1 MMNKQILIGLFFAAP
16 ALIVADNTQA
26 IELAPQ
32 MSNENGVKLTASL
45 ENTSGDKKTWD
56 FSLALETHVHAL
68 SENLEQVSVL
78 VADGRQYQPLAW
90 EGSPPGGHH
99 RKGILRFKAVAPLP
113 GAVELRIQLSGEAA
127 PRRFNWRLKQ

>member
-32 MSNENGVKLTASL
+32 VSNENGVKVTASL
-45 ENTSGDKKTWD
+45 GNTSGDQKAWD
-56 FSLALETHVHAL
+56 FSVALETHVHAL

-78 VADGRQYQPLAW
+78 VADGKQYQPLAW

-113 GAVELRIQLSGEAA
+113 GVVELRIQLSGEATA
-127 PRRFNWRLKQ
+127 RRFNWRIKQ